1 MFIVWAPVVLYL
13 SWVSYTSLAQGN
25 TRLFSSF
32 TTGMSGQQS
41 LWAQLTAPPPG
52 PGVGQPWA
60 GGGDLCIPS
69 PSLLLCMLTMSR
81 MKEQWVSPCPR
92 GHQHV
97 PCMKPPALLSSLSSP
112 TRFSASKGSDG
123 GMEPAG
129 PGCSLLPLA
138 SLPSIPK
145 TKPRW
150 HWGAYHPPLTPTPGH
165 G

>member
-1 MFIVWAPVVLYL
+1 MGSRGAL
-13 SWVSYTSLAQGN
+13 SQLGQLHLP
-25 TRLFSSF
+25 R
-32 TTGMSGQQS
+32 TGQHQALLLLHHRYERAAKPLGSAHCPPSRSRGR
-41 LWAQLTAPPPG
+41 TA
-52 PGVGQPWA
+52 VGW
-60 GGGDLCIPS
+60 GGDLCIPS